1 MSVASAP
8 TARPALV
15 ARVILV
21 RKRYPP
27 ERVLEAVEVKKV
39 RDTEGVAS
47 LENERALEKIRKDMA
62 KEGNAAAVINYS
74 LVSPRLLSHDIEC
87 DGALWGELYLEV
99 PCGSWFDIPVA
110 VDLALT

>member
-1 MSVASAP
+1 VASAP

-21 RKRYPP
+21 RKWYPP
-27 ERVLEAVEVKKV
+27 GRVLEAVEVKKV

-62 KEGNAAAVINYS
+62 EGRECGGRYKLLS
-74 LVSPRLLSHDIEC
+74 RLLACSLTTSSVMGCCGVSSRSWH
-87 DGALWGELYLEV
+87 GTLRLMVRHV
-99 PCGSWFDIPVA
+99 PAV